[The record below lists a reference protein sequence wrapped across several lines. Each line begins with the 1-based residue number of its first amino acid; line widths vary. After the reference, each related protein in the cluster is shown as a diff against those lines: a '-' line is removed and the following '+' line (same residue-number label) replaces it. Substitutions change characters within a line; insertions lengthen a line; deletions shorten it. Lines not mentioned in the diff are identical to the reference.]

1 MQQMYKDYKD
11 LVEFRLVYINEAHA
25 ADSSWS
31 VPYAKELGINDHRN
45 YGERCSTAQKL
56 LTDKSLTIPTIID
69 GMDNKV
75 NQAYHAWPDRVFL
88 VRKDGK
94 LAVAGQQ
101 GPWGFVPAL
110 QDTKTWLAAYKETGA
125 EPALPSAEEIEKKYT
140 ERPRGRRRGGGSP
153 KQMFEGMDEDK
164 DGKVTKA
171 EFPEMMR
178 DAFDK
183 VDADSD
189 GVATFEEFEEWIASR
204 RRPGGSGG
212 DGERRGGGGRRGGG
226 ERQGDEP
233 STPLASSGKELLGAW
248 EMKTAFQGEFIPAT
262 MTLKFEEGK
271 LTGVWASQVMEMP
284 MTDIVFKKGKLRFK
298 RTMGPGGASL
308 AFEGTVTGGKISGKY
323 TGTMGDLESSGQ
335 RKKETDKTAGT
346 D

>member
-1 MQQMYKDYKD
+1 MP
-11 LVEFRLVYINEAHA
+11 F
-25 ADSSWS
+25 
-31 VPYAKELGINDHRN
+31 
-45 YGERCSTAQKL
+45 
-56 LTDKSLTIPTIID
+56 
-69 GMDNKV
+69 
-75 NQAYHAWPDRVFL
+75 
-88 VRKDGK
+88 
-94 LAVAGQQ
+94 VAR
-101 GPWGFVPAL
+101 
-110 QDTKTWLAAYKETGA
+110 GA
-125 EPALPSAEEIEKKYT
+125 EGGGVELPGAEEIEKKYA
-140 ERPRGRRRGGGSP
+140 ENARGRRRGGGSP

-204 RRPGGSGG
+204 RRPGGRGG

-226 ERQGDEP
+226 EP

-248 EMKTAFQGEFIPAT
+248 EMKTAFQGGFIPAT

-271 LTGVWASQVMEMP
+271 LTGVWSSQGMEMP
-284 MTDIVFKKGKLRFK
+284 MTDIVFKKAKLRFK

-308 AFEGTVTGGKISGKY
+308 AFEGTVTGGKISGQY
-323 TGTMGDLESSGQ
+323 TGPMGDLESNGQ
-335 RKKETDKTAGT
+335 RKKETDKTTGT

>member
-1 MQQMYKDYKD
+1 MQQMYQDYKD

-75 NQAYHAWPDRVFL
+75 NQAYHAWPDRVFV

-110 QDTKTWLAAYKETGA
+110 EETKTWLAAYKKTGV
-125 EPALPSAEEIEKKYT
+125 EPALLSAEEIEKKYAQNA
-140 ERPRGRRRGGGSP
+140 RGRRRGGSP

-164 DGKVTKA
+164 DGKVTRS

-178 DAFDK
+178 DAFDD
-183 VDADSD
+183 VDADKD
-189 GVATFEEFEEWIASR
+189 GAATLEELEEWIASR
-204 RRPGGSGG
+204 RRPGM
-212 DGERRGGGGRRGGG
+212 RRGGGGGRRGGG
-226 ERQGDEP
+226 EP

-248 EMKTAFQGEFIPAT
+248 EMKTAFQGGFIPAT
-262 MTLKFEEGK
+262 MTLKLEEGK
-271 LTGVWASQVMEMP
+271 LSGVWSSQGMEMP
-284 MTDIVFKKGKLRFK
+284 MTDIVFKKGTLRFK

-308 AFEGTVTGGKISGKY
+308 AFEGTVTGDEISGQY
-323 TGTMGDLESSGQ
+323 TGPMGELESNGK
-335 RKKETDKTAGT
+335 RKKDSDKTAGT